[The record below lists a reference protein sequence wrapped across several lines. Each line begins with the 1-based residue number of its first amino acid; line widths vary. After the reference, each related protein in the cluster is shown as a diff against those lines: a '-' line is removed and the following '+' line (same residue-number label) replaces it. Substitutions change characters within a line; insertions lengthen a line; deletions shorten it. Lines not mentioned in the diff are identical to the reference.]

1 MAGGAS
7 FSLQR
12 RLQPTSVVF
21 LVLTF
26 CVCAPR
32 TLAADTLFIHHPDDS
47 GKRVEAFIQKPSG
60 SGPWPTIVFLHGHQE
75 WPSYGGKDF
84 VTWGELDRF
93 AKKGY
98 LAVAVSQPGYG
109 KSSGPAD
116 FCGPFTQ
123 HAVSAVLAKLKAD
136 GLVAPNKILIEGI
149 SRGALTG
156 GLIATYDPSIAGV
169 ALISGLYDLPQFSA
183 NPNYAQISKAFVAET
198 GGSTEAMRARYLLYF
213 AQDIKAAVL
222 ILNGARDDRT
232 DPAQAQRLATEI
244 NSHGGKARAII
255 YPTFG
260 HHIPNEARE
269 KVIDAFI
276 DSVFT
281 GN

>member
-1 MAGGAS
+1 MIA
-7 FSLQR
+7 R
-12 RLQPTSVVF
+12 
-21 LVLTF
+21 
-26 CVCAPR
+26 PR
-32 TLAADTLFIHHPDDS
+32 TFLALTLTLCACASKTLATETIFIHHPDDS
-47 GKRVEAFIQKPSG
+47 GKRVEAFIQKPAG
-60 SGPWPTIVFLHGHQE
+60 TGPWPTIVFLHGHQE

-136 GLVAPNKILIEGI
+136 GLIAPNKILIEGI

-156 GLIATYDPSIAGV
+156 GLIATSDPSIAGLV
-169 ALISGLYDLPQFSA
+169 LISGLYDIPQFSA
-183 NPNYAQISKAFVAET
+183 NPNYAQISKSFVAET
-198 GGSTEAMRARYLLYF
+198 GGSTEAMRARSIIFF
-213 AQDIKAAVL
+213 AQDIKAAAL
-222 ILNGARDDRT
+222 ILNGAKDDRT

-244 NSHGGKARAII
+244 NSHGGKAKAII
-255 YPTFG
+255 YPNLG
-260 HHIPNEARE
+260 HHIPNEVRDKE
-269 KVIDAFI
+269 VDAFI
-276 DSVFT
+276 DSVLT
-281 GN
+281 GK